1 MAEPAQAP
9 DHSPF
14 EHVTTVGK
22 AVGDPLRATIL
33 QALREDSFSVS
44 ELCDMLDVP
53 QPALSH
59 HLKILHRAG
68 LVGRRRE
75 GTSIFYRRDN
85 DTRDALKQ
93 ALFAA
98 LDGTPPEGVV
108 RGMARVHESRRRRCQ
123 AFFARHADEVS
134 DLHREIAE
142 PDAYTDSVLQ
152 MASRLPREAGRPHR
166 AVEVG
171 PGDGAVLAGLA
182 RLFDQVVGMDSSGE
196 MLAHTSAGVGG
207 LDNVTLVHGDFLEWR
222 PEQPVGLV
230 AAAMVLHHLPSPA
243 GFFQQARRVLAPGGS
258 LIVADLTRHD
268 QRWASDHCGDQWL
281 GFEPA
286 ELERWATLA
295 SLEPAESLFLA
306 QKNGFQIQ
314 IQRYAAPR
322 R

>member
-1 MAEPAQAP
+1 
-9 DHSPF
+9 
-14 EHVTTVGK
+14 
-22 AVGDPLRATIL
+22 LRATIL

-44 ELCDMLDVP
+44 ELCEMLDVP

-59 HLKILHRAG
+59 HLKILHLAG

-85 DTRDALKQ
+85 DTRDGLKQ
-93 ALFAA
+93 ALFGA
-98 LDGTPPEGVV
+98 LDEAPPEGVLQE
-108 RGMARVHESRRRRCQ
+108 RMARVHEARKRRCQ

-134 DLHREIAE
+134 ALHREIAE

-152 MASRLPREAGRPHR
+152 MASRLPREAGQSHL

-171 PGDGAVLAGLA
+171 PGDGAMLAGLA
-182 RLFDQVVGMDSSGE
+182 RLFDQVVGMDSSRE
-196 MLAHTSAGVGG
+196 MLAHTSAGAGR

-222 PEQPVGLV
+222 PEQPVDLV

-243 GFFQQARRVLAPGGS
+243 GFFQQAGHVLAAGGS

-268 QRWASDHCGDQWL
+268 QRWASEHCGDQWL

-314 IQRYAAPR
+314 IQRYVAPR